1 MNEIDDGCEKC
12 PACGQNQNVST
23 PPHRLMPHTLL
34 SGRYI
39 IGAAKGEGGFGI
51 TYIGRDTRLDRTVAI
66 KEYYPSGLVNRN
78 SAVSADIT
86 ETQDEN
92 GKDAFLKGRER
103 FLTEAKLLARFSG
116 EPGIVNV
123 LDFFVENNTAYIVM
137 EYLDGMSLANKLKAS
152 GTMSVPQVI
161 EVMMPVMLSL
171 EKVHKQ
177 GLIHRDISPSNIMI
191 LQNTVKLIDFG
202 AARQASREGGKSLS
216 LMLKPGYAPE
226 EQYRSKG
233 VQGPWTDIYALCATM
248 YKCITG
254 ITPDEANDRLHK
266 DELKAPSK
274 LGIDVD
280 AGFEAALMKG
290 LSVLQENRYQSI
302 EELLKDIR
310 PFAASAKTESG
321 QAVKGSKFAAQEDPS
336 TRFAAEQPDI
346 QRQPVLGNAFSQ
358 PVQPQW
364 NAPPQVPTGVT
375 AQPQWNAPPQVPTG
389 MPAQPQW
396 NAPPKAPTGVPTQP
410 QWNAPPQAPVGVPV
424 QPQRAPQP
432 PVLSN
437 EPAYDIDKRVASRVK
452 ERKRRKTFIYLI
464 VFAVLALVAIIGLV
478 IYLIVNGNKSGLREG
493 EKLEA
498 ISFNPNDSGL
508 NFYISNNYVSFKK
521 TVVTPE
527 DISKIK
533 SRDIAYVHFTECQIP
548 QETMDVIWEI
558 DEDLYSI
565 EFEKCKGFDDLSS
578 LTKMPNLHSLNINQC
593 DVGNDAFKNLDFS
606 KQEKLNSIELTGI
619 PSLSD
624 ISFLK
629 TAGTITH
636 VSITYCDVSDFS
648 PVMELTE
655 LYSLKIENCKITDIS
670 PIKDTKARYLSTVSF
685 SGNQIKDVSAL
696 KGMDKIYDI
705 DLSSNELTSLKDL
718 ADNKEILFLN
728 VNHNKLTS
736 LSGLEQ
742 MIRLKKLEC
751 SNNEITDL
759 GGITNCTVL
768 EYVNIN
774 KNKISDITLLSKS
787 ASKLKTVLLDDN
799 QVSDLSPLK
808 GASNMK
814 YLTFNN
820 NKISDISV
828 VKDFKE
834 LSIISGDK
842 NSITSIDALKGL
854 ISLTTISFA
863 HNKITDMAP
872 IKSMSASKKDTID
885 IIDLSYNQIKKVELT
900 SSRKYEGVFL
910 FSNPITSV
918 DEVKDISGMNIAVT
932 YYEGMNVKELSKGYF
947 RLTVVDCPLDKR
959 MAIEQEVGRYS
970 VTFCTAEEKEKDNDK
985 KKAYIFERINS

>member
-1 MNEIDDGCEKC
+1 
-12 PACGQNQNVST
+12 
-23 PPHRLMPHTLL
+23 
-34 SGRYI
+34 
-39 IGAAKGEGGFGI
+39 
-51 TYIGRDTRLDRTVAI
+51 
-66 KEYYPSGLVNRN
+66 
-78 SAVSADIT
+78 
-86 ETQDEN
+86 
-92 GKDAFLKGRER
+92 
-103 FLTEAKLLARFSG
+103 
-116 EPGIVNV
+116 
-123 LDFFVENNTAYIVM
+123 
-137 EYLDGMSLANKLKAS
+137 
-152 GTMSVPQVI
+152 
-161 EVMMPVMLSL
+161 
-171 EKVHKQ
+171 
-177 GLIHRDISPSNIMI
+177 
-191 LQNTVKLIDFG
+191 
-202 AARQASREGGKSLS
+202 
-216 LMLKPGYAPE
+216 
-226 EQYRSKG
+226 
-233 VQGPWTDIYALCATM
+233 
-248 YKCITG
+248 
-254 ITPDEANDRLHK
+254 
-266 DELKAPSK
+266 
-274 LGIDVD
+274 
-280 AGFEAALMKG
+280 
-290 LSVLQENRYQSI
+290 
-302 EELLKDIR
+302 
-310 PFAASAKTESG
+310 
-321 QAVKGSKFAAQEDPS
+321 
-336 TRFAAEQPDI
+336 
-346 QRQPVLGNAFSQ
+346 
-358 PVQPQW
+358 
-364 NAPPQVPTGVT
+364 
-375 AQPQWNAPPQVPTG
+375 
-389 MPAQPQW
+389 
-396 NAPPKAPTGVPTQP
+396 
-410 QWNAPPQAPVGVPV
+410 
-424 QPQRAPQP
+424 
-432 PVLSN
+432 
-437 EPAYDIDKRVASRVK
+437 
-452 ERKRRKTFIYLI
+452 
-464 VFAVLALVAIIGLV
+464 
-478 IYLIVNGNKSGLREG
+478 
-493 EKLEA
+493 
-498 ISFNPNDSGL
+498 
-508 NFYISNNYVSFKK
+508 
-521 TVVTPE
+521 
-527 DISKIK
+527 
-533 SRDIAYVHFTECQIP
+533 
-548 QETMDVIWEI
+548 
-558 DEDLYSI
+558 
-565 EFEKCKGFDDLSS
+565 
-578 LTKMPNLHSLNINQC
+578 MPNLHSLNINQC

-629 TAGTITH
+629 TAATVTH
-636 VSITYCDVSDFS
+636 VSISYCDVSDFS
-648 PVMELTE
+648 PVMELTK

-670 PIKDTKARYLSTVSF
+670 PIKDTKAKYLSTVSF

-751 SNNEITDL
+751 SNNEIADL

-900 SSRKYEGVFL
+900 NSRKYEGVFL